1 MTILMR
7 KRFIKRMQKLTN
19 IKSMSLTG
27 IMTTKRNR
35 VKRQSKRRRMLS
47 EMMIS
52 LRYKLI
58 KVIRQ
63 MLLRS
68 KKMMKTMY
76 SMTLIDSLKLRT
88 HMRINMIK
96 YSKMMMKN
104 SSKKDNLKGTIK
116 KIKKKRKVNQILKI
130 RRNSQQMKE

>member
-1 MTILMR
+1 MR

-47 EMMIS
+47 EMMIF

-58 KVIRQ
+58 KVIRL

-68 KKMMKTMY
+68 KKMMKMTY
-76 SMTLIDSLKLRT
+76 LMTLIDSLKLRT